1 MGMDGGS
8 GDDFPR
14 AVDIPFRKVGTR
26 IIDWNVMAAMPRV
39 QPVDH
44 TNNGDIAMTSL
55 PIGPGNPA

>member
-1 MGMDGGS
+1 
-8 GDDFPR
+8 
-14 AVDIPFRKVGTR
+14 
-26 IIDWNVMAAMPRV
+26 MAAMPRV